1 MGSLRKPLSG
11 WGRYPK
17 QECITWRPEKQSGLV
32 LDAPMISRGL
42 GRSYGDVALNENG
55 NVVLTERVNRFLEF
69 DADSGKLRA
78 EAGVSLAEVIDVC
91 LPHGW
96 FPLVTPGT
104 KYVSLGGCLA
114 ADVHGKNHHQ
124 VGAFSSSVEDFSLLA
139 ADGATL
145 TCSRGEDADVFWATV
160 GGMGLTGVISE
171 MTLQLK
177 KVETAFVT
185 SQHVKAT
192 DLEAAFKVL
201 AQEGPENEY
210 SVAWIDCLAGGKK
223 LGRSVIMQGR
233 HASADELSVSQQ
245 KAPLQAASRRH
256 RRFPIDL
263 PSWALNPL
271 SISSFNSF
279 YYSQQGKKTRP
290 FISDIDRYFY
300 PLDAIED
307 WNRMYGKKGFVQ
319 YQCVLPTAEAFD
331 GIKSMLEKLASSR
344 RASFLA
350 VLKRMGPAN
359 EGLMSFPM
367 EGYTLALDLPLRG
380 KGLFALLDELDE
392 QVLAAG
398 GRVYLAKDA
407 RLGAKA
413 FAGMYPR
420 LEQWQKIKSRI
431 DPGNRFTSSMAR
443 RLAWVAP

>member
-11 WGRYPK
+11 WGRYPI
-17 QECITWRPEKQSGLV
+17 QECITWRPEKQRGLV
-32 LDAPMISRGL
+32 LESPMISRGL
-42 GRSYGDVALNENG
+42 GRSYGDAALNENG

-69 DADSGKLRA
+69 DTESGKLRA
-78 EAGVSLAEVIDVC
+78 EAGVSLAEVIDIC
-91 LPHGW
+91 LPLGW

-104 KYVSLGGCLA
+104 KNVSLGGCLA

-124 VGAFSSSVEDFSLLA
+124 VGAFSSSVEDFSILTA
-139 ADGATL
+139 GGATL
-145 TCSRGEDADVFWATV
+145 TCSRDENADVFWATM
-160 GGMGLTGVISE
+160 GGMGLTGVVSE

-177 KVETAFVT
+177 KVETAYVT
-185 SQHVKAT
+185 SQHVKAA
-192 DLEAAFKVL
+192 DLEAAFTVL
-201 AQEGPENEY
+201 AQDGPENEY
-210 SVAWIDCLAGGKK
+210 SVAWIDCLARGKK
-223 LGRSVIMQGR
+223 LGRSIVMQGR
-233 HASADELSVSQQ
+233 HAGVDELSVAQK

-263 PSWALNPL
+263 PSWVLNPL
-271 SISSFNSF
+271 SISSFNSL
-279 YYSQQGKKTRP
+279 YYYQQGKKSRP
-290 FISDIDRYFY
+290 FITDIDRYFY

-319 YQCVLPTAEAFD
+319 YQCVLPNAKAFD

-350 VLKRMGPAN
+350 VLKRMGP
-359 EGLMSFPM
+359 ESGGLMSFPM

-392 QVLAAG
+392 QVVAAG

-407 RLGAKA
+407 RLGATA

-420 LEQWQKIKSRI
+420 LEQWQEIKSRI
-431 DPGNRFTSSMAR
+431 DPGNRFSSSMAR
-443 RLAWVAP
+443 RLAWVAQ

>member
-17 QECITWRPEKQSGLV
+17 QECITWRPEKQRGLV
-32 LDAPMISRGL
+32 LETPMISRGL
-42 GRSYGDVALNENG
+42 GRSYGDAALNENG

-69 DADSGKLRA
+69 NTESGKLRA
-78 EAGVSLAEVIDVC
+78 EAGVSLAEVIDIC
-91 LPHGW
+91 LPRGW

-124 VGAFSSSVEDFSLLA
+124 VGAFSSSVEDFKLLT
-139 ADGATL
+139 ADGATQ
-145 TCSRGEDADVFWATV
+145 TCSRDENADVFWATV
-160 GGMGLTGVISE
+160 GGMGLTGAISE

-192 DLEAAFKVL
+192 DLEAAFTVL
-201 AQEGPENEY
+201 AQEGPESEY
-210 SVAWIDCLAGGKK
+210 SVAWIDCLARGKK
-223 LGRSVIMQGR
+223 LGRSIIMQGR
-233 HASADELSVSQQ
+233 HASADELSVAQQ
-245 KAPLQAASRRH
+245 KAPLQVASRRH
-256 RRFPIDL
+256 RRFPVDL
-263 PSWALNPL
+263 PSWVLNPL
-271 SISSFNSF
+271 SISSFNSL
-279 YYSQQGKKTRP
+279 YYSRQGKKTGP
-290 FISDIDRYFY
+290 YISDIDRYFY

-319 YQCVLPTAEAFD
+319 YQCVLPTAKAFD
-331 GIKSMLEKLASSR
+331 AIKVLLERLAGTR

-367 EGYTLALDLPLRG
+367 EGYTLALDLPLCG

-407 RLGAKA
+407 RLGTKA

-420 LEQWQKIKSRI
+420 LEEWQKIKSRI
-431 DPGNRFTSSMAR
+431 DPGNHFTSSMAR
-443 RLAWVAP
+443 RLAWVTK